1 MNLQKSFSADIY
13 LELNKEFWQDFEIH
27 CVAECCGIDAFD
39 FSKEAIQETIS
50 YYDKEVIITNLD
62 ILIEEMQSSMFKDA
76 SSSIFNAYLKK
87 EAFLKIIKEI
97 KQNILS

>member
-1 MNLQKSFSADIY
+1 MSLQKSYSADIH
-13 LELNKEFWQDFEIH
+13 LERNKEFWQDLETFCI
-27 CVAECCGIDAFD
+27 AECCGIDAFD

-50 YYDKEVIITNLD
+50 YYDKEEIITNLD
-62 ILIEEMQSSMFKDA
+62 ILIEEIQSSKFKDA

-97 KQNILS
+97 KQNILN